1 MEIIKIIGA
10 FFVLVGAIFIFI
22 SSIGLVRMP
31 DSLSRIQAGTKASTL
46 GTMLSLLGIGLIHL
60 DWIGKIIAIIIFV
73 ILTNPV
79 SSHVLARAVH
89 TVKNTKKS
97 INKTTNDD

>member
-10 FFVLVGAIFIFI
+10 FFVLAGALFIFI

-79 SSHVLARAVH
+79 SSHVLARAVYSLKKA
-89 TVKNTKKS
+89 KNS
-97 INKTTNDD
+97 INKTKNDD

>member
-1 MEIIKIIGA
+1 
-10 FFVLVGAIFIFI
+10 
-22 SSIGLVRMP
+22 MP

-79 SSHVLARAVH
+79 SSHVLARAVYSLKKA
-89 TVKNTKKS
+89 KNS
-97 INKTTNDD
+97 INKTKNDD

>member
-46 GTMLSLLGIGLIHL
+46 GTMLSFLGIGLIHF

-79 SSHVLARAVH
+79 SSHVLARAV
-89 TVKNTKKS
+89 
-97 INKTTNDD
+97 

>member
-10 FFVLVGAIFIFI
+10 FFVLAGALFIFI

-79 SSHVLARAVH
+79 SSHVLARAVYSL
-89 TVKNTKKS
+89 KNAKNS
-97 INKTTNDD
+97 INKTKNDD